1 MSDGMFYW
9 WMRDAATNR
18 RSLLALLGAAA
29 LGGAGVVAFDDDDGP
44 PDDGAGGTPT
54 TEPPPATES
63 PTAAPTE
70 TATAE
75 PTATATATPTAEP
88 TETATPTPTTNRE
101 LQRNLDVNSR
111 GFADDGAYRVLYSIG
126 NRNDIAVSVTF
137 EATVRLQN
145 GTELRRERTA
155 TIDPGQAATDEFV
168 FDEYESSPTGYGFRP
183 IRTVEA

>member
-1 MSDGMFYW
+1 M
-9 WMRDAATNR
+9 NR
-18 RSLLALLGAAA
+18 RSLFALLGATV
-29 LGGAGVVAFDDDDGP
+29 LGGTGVMVFDDDDGP
-44 PDDGAGGTPT
+44 SDGDADGTPT

-63 PTAAPTE
+63 PTATPAE

-75 PTATATATPTAEP
+75 PTATATPTAEP

-101 LQRNLDVNSR
+101 LQRNLDVSSR
-111 GFADDGAYRVLYSIG
+111 GFADDAAYRVLYSIG
-126 NRNDIAVSVTF
+126 NRNDVAVSVTF

-183 IRTVEA
+183 VRTVEA

>member
-1 MSDGMFYW
+1 MSDGLFYW
-9 WMRDAATNR
+9 WLRDTAMTR
-18 RSLLALLGAAA
+18 RSLLALLGAGV
-29 LGGAGVVAFDDDDGP
+29 LGGTGVMVLDDNDDDSSS
-44 PDDGAGGTPT
+44 DDSGATPT
-54 TEPPPATES
+54 TEPPPSTQS
-63 PTAAPTE
+63 STAEPTE

-75 PTATATATPTAEP
+75 PTATATPTAEP
-88 TETATPTPTTNRE
+88 TETATPTPSTNRE
-101 LQRNLDVNSR
+101 LQRNLDVSSR

-126 NRNDIAVSVTF
+126 NRNDVAVSVTF

-183 IRTVEA
+183 VRTVEA